1 MSTEHDE
8 QPTELTYP
16 TNDEQPTEL
25 TTIRLVLA
33 SDDSDKE
40 NHIPN
45 IRRDEIAVKLEQPT
59 TESLGGNSTEGTGG
73 STAIDRSDPLRQ
85 DLPRSVTPDTGTNGA
100 ETTRTMASIPDVLRD
115 EIDRQPLR
123 PIPLRQTQTRNQSF
137 SNLRSGQEIHDRINY
152 IAAFAGLTIAHDDQH
167 RLARLWSLLKDD
179 RFAVA
184 VTQRARGLF
193 NWQCADLIEIFINIA
208 KLEWNEPLCPGTSI
222 EQFGLDLLRRIL
234 AADVERLY
242 DAAIDD
248 VRANQY
254 GVIPKNENPMDLIY
268 MKYTHPLTIIAPDRS
283 HTIEL
288 INNVQDKTNDLA
300 YYINKLSDLAETIQR
315 NTKWT
320 KKVYLGG
327 AKPQTLTGEVIFNI
341 EHFIADVENDYHGD
355 CMTPYRRYA
364 ANPRRCIHCQG
375 THASEDHHLSVSI
388 PIVSN
393 SGHTGLSPPQEQT
406 QTNTDDNTSHK
417 HKNTRFAL
425 PTQQSAFAASQQQ
438 QRQPWPLPPRP
449 TPPTPSRRLTPGT
462 ASFASTRKS
471 RTSYTTSRTSA
482 SPPPHPYRP
491 VPTQR
496 SNKKGKQ
503 SSSSSVRNDD
513 RSGSSRASSIWSTP
527 TTKNSSSGMKT
538 HQSHETKTGEP
549 SHGDPSHNGKIHRRH
564 HRLKSNH
571 HSKTGSSTPHNN
583 HPHHYNPRAD
593 ETDYDDYE
601 TPEIGDIHGDE
612 VYNNID

>member
-1 MSTEHDE
+1 M
-8 QPTELTYP
+8 
-16 TNDEQPTEL
+16 
-25 TTIRLVLA
+25 
-33 SDDSDKE
+33 
-40 NHIPN
+40 
-45 IRRDEIAVKLEQPT
+45 
-59 TESLGGNSTEGTGG
+59 
-73 STAIDRSDPLRQ
+73 
-85 DLPRSVTPDTGTNGA
+85 PRSVTPDTGTNGA
-100 ETTRTMASIPDVLRD
+100 ETTRTMASISDVLRD

-137 SNLRSGQEIHDRINY
+137 SNLRSSQEIHDRINY
-152 IAAFAGLTIAHDDQH
+152 IAAFAGLIIAHNDQH
-167 RLARLWSLLKDD
+167 QLTRLWSLLKDD

-184 VTQRARGLF
+184 VAQRARGLF
-193 NWQCADLIEIFINIA
+193 NWQCADLIEIFINIT

-254 GVIPKNENPMDLIY
+254 GVIPKNENPMDLIC
-268 MKYTHPLTIIAPDRS
+268 MKYTHPLTTITPDRS

-320 KKVYLGG
+320 KKVYPRG
-327 AKPQTLTGEVIFNI
+327 AKPQTLSGEAIFNI

-355 CMTPYRRYA
+355 CMTPYHRHA
-364 ANPRRCIHCQG
+364 ANFRHCIHCQG
-375 THASEDHHLSVSI
+375 THASEDHHLSVSV

-406 QTNTDDNTSHK
+406 QTNTDNNTAHK

-425 PTQQSAFAASQQQ
+425 LTQQSAFAASQQP
-438 QRQPWPLPPRP
+438 QRPWPLPPRP
-449 TPPTPSRRLTPGT
+449 TPPTPSRRLMPGT
-462 ASFASTRKS
+462 ASSTSTRKS
-471 RTSYTTSRTSA
+471 RISSTTSHTSA
-482 SPPPHPYRP
+482 SPPPHPYHP
-491 VPTQR
+491 VPARQ

-503 SSSSSVRNDD
+503 FSSSSARNDD
-513 RSGSSRASSIWSTP
+513 RSGSSRASSTWSTQ

-538 HQSHETKTGEP
+538 HRSHETKTGEP
-549 SHGDPSHNGKIHRRH
+549 SHGDPSRNGSNRRH
-564 HRLKSNH
+564 PKSNH
-571 HSKTGSSTPHNN
+571 HSRAGSST
-583 HPHHYNPRAD
+583 PHHYNPRAN

-601 TPEIGDIHGDE
+601 TPEIGDIHGDK

>member
-1 MSTEHDE
+1 
-8 QPTELTYP
+8 
-16 TNDEQPTEL
+16 
-25 TTIRLVLA
+25 
-33 SDDSDKE
+33 
-40 NHIPN
+40 
-45 IRRDEIAVKLEQPT
+45 
-59 TESLGGNSTEGTGG
+59 
-73 STAIDRSDPLRQ
+73 
-85 DLPRSVTPDTGTNGA
+85 
-100 ETTRTMASIPDVLRD
+100 MASIPDVLQD
-115 EIDRQPLR
+115 KIDHQPLR

-179 RFAVA
+179 RFAIA

-222 EQFGLDLLRRIL
+222 EQFGLDLLCHIL

-300 YYINKLSDLAETIQR
+300 YYINKLSNLAETIQR

-327 AKPQTLTGEVIFNI
+327 AKPQMLTGEVIFNI

-355 CMTPYRRYA
+355 CMMPYRRYA

-406 QTNTDDNTSHK
+406 QTNTDDNTAHK

-425 PTQQSAFAASQQQ
+425 PTQQSAFTTSQQQ
-438 QRQPWPLPPRP
+438 RKPWPLPPRP

-462 ASFASTRKS
+462 ASSASTRKS
-471 RTSYTTSRTSA
+471 RTSYTTSRISA
-482 SPPPHPYRP
+482 SLPPHPYRP
-491 VPTQR
+491 VPAQR
-496 SNKKGKQ
+496 SSKSEKRF
-503 SSSSSVRNDD
+503 SSSSVRNDD
-513 RSGSSRASSIWSTP
+513 KSGSSRASSTWSTP

-538 HQSHETKTGEP
+538 HRSHETKTGEP
-549 SHGDPSHNGKIHRRH
+549 SHGDPSHNGKTHRRH

-571 HSKTGSSTPHNN
+571 HSKTGSSAPHNN
-583 HPHHYNPRAD
+583 HPHHYNPCAD

>member
-1 MSTEHDE
+1 
-8 QPTELTYP
+8 
-16 TNDEQPTEL
+16 
-25 TTIRLVLA
+25 
-33 SDDSDKE
+33 
-40 NHIPN
+40 
-45 IRRDEIAVKLEQPT
+45 
-59 TESLGGNSTEGTGG
+59 
-73 STAIDRSDPLRQ
+73 
-85 DLPRSVTPDTGTNGA
+85 
-100 ETTRTMASIPDVLRD
+100 MASIPDVLQD

-123 PIPLRQTQTRNQSF
+123 PIPLRQTQTHNQSF

-425 PTQQSAFAASQQQ
+425 PTQQSAFTTSQQQ
-438 QRQPWPLPPRP
+438 RKPWPLPPRP
-449 TPPTPSRRLTPGT
+449 TPPTPSRHLTPGT
-462 ASFASTRKS
+462 ASSASTRKS
-471 RTSYTTSRTSA
+471 RTSYTTSRISA
-482 SPPPHPYRP
+482 SLPPHPYRP
-491 VPTQR
+491 VPAQR
-496 SNKKGKQ
+496 SSKNEKRF
-503 SSSSSVRNDD
+503 SSSSVRNDD
-513 RSGSSRASSIWSTP
+513 RSGSSRASSTWSTP

-538 HQSHETKTGEP
+538 HRSQETKTGEP
-549 SHGDPSHNGKIHRRH
+549 SHGDPSHNGKTHRRH

-571 HSKTGSSTPHNN
+571 HSKTGSSVPHNN
-583 HPHHYNPRAD
+583 HLHHYNPRAD

>member
-8 QPTELTYP
+8 QPTKLTYP
-16 TNDEQPTEL
+16 T
-25 TTIRLVLA
+25 TIQLILA

-40 NHIPN
+40 NHTPN
-45 IRRDEIAVKLEQPT
+45 IRRDEIAIKLEQPT

-73 STAIDRSDPLRQ
+73 STAIDRSDLLRQ

-100 ETTRTMASIPDVLRD
+100 ETTRTMASIPDVLQN
-115 EIDRQPLR
+115 EIDRQLLR

-167 RLARLWSLLKDD
+167 QLARLWSLLKDD

-184 VTQRARGLF
+184 VTERARGLF

-222 EQFGLDLLRRIL
+222 EQFGLDLLRHIL

-268 MKYTHPLTIIAPDRS
+268 MKYTHPLTTIAPDRS

-300 YYINKLSDLAETIQR
+300 YYINKLNDLAETIQR

-327 AKPQTLTGEVIFNI
+327 ARPQTLSGEVIFNI

-355 CMTPYRRYA
+355 CMTPYRQYA

-393 SGHTGLSPPQEQT
+393 SGHIGLSPPQEQT
-406 QTNTDDNTSHK
+406 QTNMDDNTSLK
-417 HKNTRFAL
+417 HKNMRFAL
-425 PTQQSAFAASQQQ
+425 PTQQSAFTTSQQQ
-438 QRQPWPLPPRP
+438 RKPWPLPHRP

-462 ASFASTRKS
+462 ASSASTRKS
-471 RTSYTTSRTSA
+471 RISYITSRTST
-482 SPPPHPYRP
+482 SLPPHPYRP
-491 VPTQR
+491 VPAQWL
-496 SNKKGKQ
+496 SKKGKQ

-513 RSGSSRASSIWSTP
+513 RSGSSRASSTWLTP
-527 TTKNSSSGMKT
+527 MTKNSSSGMKT
-538 HQSHETKTGEP
+538 HWSHETKTGEP
-549 SHGDPSHNGKIHRRH
+549 SHGDPSHNGKTH
-564 HRLKSNH
+564 HHHHHLKSNH
-571 HSKTGSSTPHNN
+571 HSRDRIV
-583 HPHHYNPRAD
+583 RA
-593 ETDYDDYE
+593 T
-601 TPEIGDIHGDE
+601 
-612 VYNNID
+612 